1 MLHYTSSG
9 GRMLRNDTFL
19 EKCFLA
25 FFSCWFCLL
34 YKYTLIVYIYT

>member
-25 FFSCWFCLL
+25 FFVAGFVFC
-34 YKYTLIVYIYT
+34 INIH